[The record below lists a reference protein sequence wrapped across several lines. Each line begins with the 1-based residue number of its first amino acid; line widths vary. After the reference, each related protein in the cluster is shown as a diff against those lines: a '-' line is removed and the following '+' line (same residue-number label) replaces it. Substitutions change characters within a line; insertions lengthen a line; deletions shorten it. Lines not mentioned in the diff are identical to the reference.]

1 VKRERGVKVRR
12 VQGGKQQEGRMEGK
26 ESGKQSGEERLSSRG
41 REGWR
46 EGQGWELVKERV
58 ISSVSLE
65 GKSAAEDTFANSL
78 KDSGGDLLDRLP
90 KPFRR

>member
-1 VKRERGVKVRR
+1 MR
-12 VQGGKQQEGRMEGK
+12 
-26 ESGKQSGEERLSSRG
+26 
-41 REGWR
+41 
-46 EGQGWELVKERV
+46 ELVKERV

-65 GKSAAEDTFANSL
+65 GKSAAEDTFASCL